1 MTCILYLSYIL
12 NVLMFFSVDRYD
24 IQYKEATSE
33 VWSYYD
39 RIEKPFK
46 TCSKQD
52 DSQTQGNLLKGIDN
66 CLGAA
71 QSVVQLNKFETG
83 PFFLHNFQC
92 TTMFISLYCKVC
104 ELSTEHESVFASDV
118 SGVSLKV
125 SCKIF

>member
-71 QSVVQLNKFETG
+71 QSVVKVHWKALDK
-83 PFFLHNFQC
+83 NFS
-92 TTMFISLYCKVC
+92 I
-104 ELSTEHESVFASDV
+104 
-118 SGVSLKV
+118 
-125 SCKIF
+125 

>member
-1 MTCILYLSYIL
+1 MFSH
-12 NVLMFFSVDRYD
+12 FFSVDRYD
-24 IQYKEATSE
+24 IQYKEAKSE

-71 QSVVQLNKFETG
+71 QSVVKVHWKALDK
-83 PFFLHNFQC
+83 NFS
-92 TTMFISLYCKVC
+92 I
-104 ELSTEHESVFASDV
+104 
-118 SGVSLKV
+118 
-125 SCKIF
+125 